1 MYKQIIFALGAK
13 KKYFVARTSQKSCV
27 MIAMV
32 MLMYNA
38 ITNHALGDI
47 MENNEHLV
55 DFNQYCCQCKHQ
67 KVSDTTDPCDTCLTS
82 PTNVNSRKPILFE
95 KKESES

>member
-1 MYKQIIFALGAK
+1 
-13 KKYFVARTSQKSCV
+13 
-27 MIAMV
+27 
-32 MLMYNA
+32 
-38 ITNHALGDI
+38 

-67 KVSDTTDPCDTCLTS
+67 KDSDTTDPCDTCLTS

-95 KKESES
+95 KNHDGFLSIDRPNGVV